1 MFNENRFNAQLALI
15 GMSKGEL
22 AERMG
27 IDKSTLYRKIKD
39 NGRFDREEI
48 RDLIAIMRIEPKDV
62 DAIFFKA

>member
-48 RDLIAIMRIEPKDV
+48 RDLIAIMRIEPKDI
-62 DAIFFKA
+62 DAIFFEA

>member
-62 DAIFFKA
+62 DAIFFEA

>member
-62 DAIFFKA
+62 DAIFFEV